1 MTELKN
7 VDHIQRKENFVQ
19 EGLDYLPE
27 ALQKPNIQKI
37 LQIDLE
43 RWKVVDDTL
52 YQLAIRRLLSEATG
66 VYLDDIG
73 ARFQIFRNGLDDD
86 DYRATLFLKTG
97 EAQKHGTRSDIINVL
112 YQLLGTESV
121 FTWKGDNYRFD
132 IAISSP
138 CFNLATTAEDIEA
151 LMPLI
156 TNLRVVDGIGLPF
169 VFDGDDDGEGFG
181 ISDDTSIPT
190 SGGRLM
196 FTSYIS
202 TYDI

>member
-1 MTELKN
+1 MELKN
-7 VDHIQRKENFVQ
+7 VDHIQIKENFVQ

-43 RWKVVDDTL
+43 RWKVIDDTL

-73 ARFQIFRNGLDDD
+73 ARFQIFRNGLDDN

-121 FTWKGDNYRFD
+121 FTWKGDKYRFD

-138 CFNLATTAEDIEA
+138 CFNLSTTAEDIAA

-156 TNLRVVDGIGLPF
+156 TNLRIVDGIGVPF

-181 ISDDTSIPT
+181 ISDDTTIPT
-190 SGGRLM
+190 DGGRLM

>member
-1 MTELKN
+1 MIELKN
-7 VDHIQRKENFVQ
+7 VDHIQIKENFVQ

-43 RWKVVDDTL
+43 RWKVIDDTL

-138 CFNLATTAEDIEA
+138 CFNLSTTAEDIAA

-156 TNLRVVDGIGLPF
+156 TNLRVVDGIGVPF

-181 ISDDTSIPT
+181 VSDDTSIPT
-190 SGGRLM
+190 GGGRLM

>member
-1 MTELKN
+1 MELKD
-7 VDHIQRKENFVQ
+7 VDHIQIKENFVK

-43 RWKVVDDTL
+43 RWKVIDDTL

-73 ARFQIFRNGLDDD
+73 ARFQIFRNGLDDN

-121 FTWKGDNYRFD
+121 FTWKGDKYRFD
-132 IAISSP
+132 VAISSP
-138 CFNLATTAEDIEA
+138 CFNLATTSEDIAA

-156 TNLRVVDGIGLPF
+156 TNLRIVDGIGTPF
-169 VFDGDDDGEGFG
+169 VFDGDTDGEGFG
-181 ISDDTSIPT
+181 ISGDTSIPT